1 MQPMQLRLIYSL
13 EKKCFEFFFDQ
24 YLWDL
29 DYSEIIRVYE
39 QAKKQSGSPKLV
51 LDFQKSPSNMPDGPT
66 QLRFDNSAKFS
77 SQILEYLKM
86 VVGSYQSVFGI
97 PDGQNRK

>member
-1 MQPMQLRLIYSL
+1 MQPMQLRLIYAP

-39 QAKKQSGSPKLV
+39 QSKRQSGSSNLV
-51 LDFQKSPSNMPDGPT
+51 LDFQKSPANLPDGPT
-66 QLRFDNSAKFS
+66 QLKFDNSGKFS
-77 SQILEYLKM
+77 KQILEYLKM
-86 VVGSYQSVFGI
+86 VIGSYQSVFGI